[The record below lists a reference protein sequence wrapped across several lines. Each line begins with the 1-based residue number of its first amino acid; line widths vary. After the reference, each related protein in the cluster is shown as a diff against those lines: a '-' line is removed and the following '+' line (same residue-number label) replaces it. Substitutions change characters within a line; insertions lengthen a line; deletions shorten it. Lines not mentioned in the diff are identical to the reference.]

1 MITVQQLLDAKPD
14 RVMTIAENAS
24 VQDALELMAR
34 HKISA
39 LPVINGVLLTGIVSE
54 RDYIRKAVPKRVAP
68 WDVMVRDIMTREV
81 ISVSRSDPISACM
94 DLMCTNHI
102 RHLPVMHAEQLIGML
117 SITDVL
123 RALRGGAGIDNN

>member
-1 MITVQQLLDAKPD
+1 MITVQQLLDAKPN
-14 RVMTIAENAS
+14 RVVTIAEEVS

-39 LPVINGVLLTGIVSE
+39 LPVVIGSRLAGIVSE

-68 WDVMVRDIMTREV
+68 WDIMVREIMTRDV
-81 ISVSRSDPISACM
+81 FTVGKSDSIKACM
-94 DLMCTNHI
+94 DLMCANSI
-102 RHLPVMHAEQLIGML
+102 RHLPVMHGGELVGML

-123 RALRGGAGIDNN
+123 KALRGAPGA